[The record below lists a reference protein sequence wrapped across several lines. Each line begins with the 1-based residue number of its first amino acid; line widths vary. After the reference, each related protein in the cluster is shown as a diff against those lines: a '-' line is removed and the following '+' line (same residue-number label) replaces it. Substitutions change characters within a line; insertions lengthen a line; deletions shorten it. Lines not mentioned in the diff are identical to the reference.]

1 MDKENGPCLQK
12 GDARALPPIAMT
24 DITNVANVSL
34 GTSGVPVGDKL
45 CAQSDRLG
53 SNKDVPRAKVARIDV
68 AFPKCDTSAVKL
80 DSVQTAVPRKVARNV
95 LEAEYI
101 RSIHDVRL
109 LAQRASQPNA
119 NYLAGHPQLTASSRA
134 VLVDWLVEVS
144 VTFNLRMSTLFLSI
158 RLLDSYM
165 TLVKGSVPKR
175 LLQLVGATA
184 MMIASKFE
192 EVTPP
197 DLQDFIY
204 VAADAYTKDQ
214 FLRMEVQMLTVLDF
228 RMATPTAA
236 HFVEHAATSPLEA
249 QVAQFFLELTL
260 GEYSMIRHAP
270 SHLACAALLLARRV
284 LKLSPVWPVSTAA
297 DMQASEESL
306 HTCVKEMD
314 TIWHA
319 SKHSS
324 LHAVRKKF
332 KRSKCPETVME
343 AVGELL

>member
-12 GDARALPPIAMT
+12 GVARAQPPIAMT
-24 DITNVANVSL
+24 DITNLASVSL

-45 CAQSDRLG
+45 CAQSDRVG
-53 SNKDVPRAKVARIDV
+53 SNTDVPRKVARIV
-68 AFPKCDTSAVKL
+68 ALPKRDTSAVKL
-80 DSVQTAVPRKVARNV
+80 DSVQTNV
-95 LEAEYI
+95 LEAEYTQ
-101 RSIHDVRL
+101 SIHDVRL
-109 LAQRASQPNA
+109 LAQQDSQPNA
-119 NYLAGHPQLTASSRA
+119 NYLVGHPQLTASSRA
-134 VLVDWLVEVS
+134 VLVDWLVVVS
-144 VTFNLRMSTLFLSI
+144 VTYNLRMSTLFLSI

-165 TLVKGSVPKR
+165 SLVKGSVPKR

-204 VAADAYTKDQ
+204 IAADAYSKDQ

-228 RMATPTAA
+228 RIATPTAA

-297 DMQASEESL
+297 DMQASGESL
-306 HTCVKEMD
+306 HTCVKDME
-314 TIWHA
+314 TIMHA

-332 KRSKCPETVME
+332 KKSKCPETVME

>member
-1 MDKENGPCLQK
+1 MG
-12 GDARALPPIAMT
+12 
-24 DITNVANVSL
+24 
-34 GTSGVPVGDKL
+34 
-45 CAQSDRLG
+45 
-53 SNKDVPRAKVARIDV
+53 
-68 AFPKCDTSAVKL
+68 
-80 DSVQTAVPRKVARNV
+80 
-95 LEAEYI
+95 
-101 RSIHDVRL
+101 
-109 LAQRASQPNA
+109 
-119 NYLAGHPQLTASSRA
+119 ASSRA

-214 FLRMEVQMLTVLDF
+214 FLRME
-228 RMATPTAA
+228 
-236 HFVEHAATSPLEA
+236 A

-306 HTCVKEMD
+306 HTCVREMD

-319 SKHSS
+319 SKDSS